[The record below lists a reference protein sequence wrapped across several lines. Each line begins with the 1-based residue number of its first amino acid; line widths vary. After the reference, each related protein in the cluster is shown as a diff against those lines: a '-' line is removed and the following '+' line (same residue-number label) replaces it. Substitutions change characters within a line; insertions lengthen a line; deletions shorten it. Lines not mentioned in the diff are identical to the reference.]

1 MRNVLVI
8 GTGSIAQ
15 RHIINL
21 KKIGYKVSVFSES
34 GNKINKIK
42 NINYLENLKNLKIF
56 NFVVIANAT
65 NKHLK
70 YLKILIK
77 NKKHVYCE
85 KPIYFKKFNISQI
98 RKDIIRKNLMV
109 FIGYQLMV
117 HEKIRFLQNKLKNE
131 KINSFIF
138 EVGHD
143 FRKWRK
149 GNSFKNNYFLNDKNG
164 GGVIFELIHEIN
176 LIQNLI
182 GRISFIKTLRKKMN
196 SKHITDIAISIVKTK
211 NGCSGILYQD
221 MISPTFFRNYKI
233 VTEKKTY
240 ELDMVN
246 SKLKINNKILP
257 FNKRNNSHQELL
269 KNNLIL
275 FTKMIK
281 KKSLISFDKGISD
294 MKIALKMY
302 EN

>member
-1 MRNVLVI
+1 MKNVLVI

-21 KKIGYKVSVFSES
+21 KKIGYKVSIFSES
-34 GNKINKIK
+34 GNKINKIT
-42 NINYLENLKNLKIF
+42 NIKYVENLKNLKIF
-56 NFVVIANAT
+56 DFVVIANAT

-77 NKKHVYCE
+77 SKKHVYCE

-98 RKDIIRKNLMV
+98 RKDIIKNNVLI

-117 HEKIRFLQNKLKNE
+117 HEKIKFLQKKLKNE

-138 EVGHD
+138 FLGHD

-149 GNSFKNNYFLNDKNG
+149 GSSFKNNYFLNDKKG

-182 GRISFIKTLRKKMN
+182 GKISFIKTLRKK
-196 SKHITDIAISIVKTK
+196 
-211 NGCSGILYQD
+211 
-221 MISPTFFRNYKI
+221 
-233 VTEKKTY
+233 
-240 ELDMVN
+240 
-246 SKLKINNKILP
+246 
-257 FNKRNNSHQELL
+257 
-269 KNNLIL
+269 
-275 FTKMIK
+275 
-281 KKSLISFDKGISD
+281 
-294 MKIALKMY
+294 
-302 EN
+302 